1 MVDNILGNI
10 TSVVGICPHCKQRS
24 LLLSLVQD
32 YYKCT
37 TCDEDIQQYVNGHIK
52 YLPINQTKKDFLRRV
67 KENG

>member
-10 TSVVGICPHCKQRS
+10 SSVIGICPYCKQRS

-37 TCDEDIQQYVNGHIK
+37 TCEEDIQQYINGHIK
-52 YLPINQTKKDFLRRV
+52 YIIPNPKSKKILDQF
-67 KENG
+67 KEK